1 MVAARIPSWQDRLA
15 ACFQWRHRLMHV
27 FGAPAAV
34 GALAAV
40 GTSAA
45 LNPDVGLGMG
55 ALVAAVGTILA
66 GYYVTAGFD
75 RKLVL
80 NLQAEADEQQLAG
93 KAHEVA
99 HIVATADPS
108 LQPILQR
115 ILFYHQSIEAAFVDG
130 IDDSVEAILQNSR
143 GDLAALRDRAL
154 AMVQLFQKLTQII
167 HQSDGRWLASEVDRM
182 DRELAATPEGAVRDA
197 LAAARGSTQRALDQ
211 WQAAIDKQRQ
221 VKSVLTVIES
231 NLQEFKLAM
240 ELRKAD
246 AVLSNQAAAPDVS
259 ELQARLAAAGQAC
272 DELVGRDEPRRR
284 TTRRRADQAQK

>member
-1 MVAARIPSWQDRLA
+1 MAPRIPSWKDRLA

-27 FGAPAAV
+27 FGAPAAM

-55 ALVAAVGTILA
+55 ALVAAVGTVLA

-75 RKLVL
+75 RKLVE
-80 NLQAEADEQQLAG
+80 NLQAEESEREYASKQSQ
-93 KAHEVA
+93 VA
-99 HIVATADPS
+99 QIVATADPN
-108 LQPILQR
+108 LQPVLQR

-143 GDLAALRDRAL
+143 GDLSALRDRAFS
-154 AMVQLFQKLTQII
+154 MVQLFQKLTQII
-167 HQSDGRWLASEVDRM
+167 HQSDGRWLASEVERM
-182 DRELAATPEGAVRDA
+182 DRELASTPEGSVRDA
-197 LAAARGSTQRALDQ
+197 LEAARTSTQRALAQ

-246 AVLSNQAAAPDVS
+246 AVLSDKPAAPDVS

-272 DELVGRDEPRRR
+272 DELVGRDEQRQR
-284 TTRRRADQAQK
+284 TTRRRAEN

>member
-1 MVAARIPSWQDRLA
+1 MAPRIPSWKDRLA

-40 GTSAA
+40 GTAAA

-55 ALVAAVGTILA
+55 ALVAAVGTVLA

-75 RKLVL
+75 RKLIE
-80 NLQAEADEQQLAG
+80 NLQTEETERHHATKES
-93 KAHEVA
+93 EVA
-99 HIVATADPS
+99 QIVATADPN
-108 LQPILQR
+108 LQPVLQR
-115 ILFYHQSIEAAFVDG
+115 ILFYHQSIETAFIDG

-143 GDLAALRDRAL
+143 GDLSALRDRAL
-154 AMVQLFQKLTQII
+154 AMAQLFQKLTQII
-167 HQSDGRWLASEVDRM
+167 HHSDGRWLASEVERM
-182 DRELAATPEGAVRDA
+182 DREL
-197 LAAARGSTQRALDQ
+197 GSTSEGSVREALEVARESTKRALDQ

-246 AVLSNQAAAPDVS
+246 AVLSDQPAQPDVS

-272 DELVGRDEPRRR
+272 DELVGQGERRRR
-284 TTRRRADQAQK
+284 TTRRRAEN

>member
-1 MVAARIPSWQDRLA
+1 VAPRIPSWKDRLA

-40 GTSAA
+40 GTAAA

-55 ALVAAVGTILA
+55 ALVAAVGTVLA

-75 RKLVL
+75 RKLVE
-80 NLQAEADEQQLAG
+80 NLQAEETERHHASKES
-93 KAHEVA
+93 EVA
-99 HIVATADPS
+99 QIVATADPN
-108 LQPILQR
+108 LQPVLQR
-115 ILFYHQSIEAAFVDG
+115 ILFYHQSIETAFVDG
-130 IDDSVEAILQNSR
+130 IDDPVEAILQNSR
-143 GDLAALRDRAL
+143 SDLSALRDRAL
-154 AMVQLFQKLTQII
+154 AMAQLFQKLTQII
-167 HQSDGRWLASEVDRM
+167 YHSDGRWLASEVERM
-182 DRELAATPEGAVRDA
+182 DHELASTNEGSVKEA
-197 LAAARGSTQRALDQ
+197 LEVARASTKRALDQ

-246 AVLSNQAAAPDVS
+246 AVLSDQPAQPDVS

-272 DELVGRDEPRRR
+272 DELVGQGERRRR
-284 TTRRRADQAQK
+284 TTRRRAEN

>member
-1 MVAARIPSWQDRLA
+1 MAARIPSWKERLA
-15 ACFQWRHRLMHV
+15 ACFQWRHRLLHV

-55 ALVAAVGTILA
+55 ALVAAVGTVLA

-75 RKLVL
+75 RKLVD
-80 NLQAEADEQQLAG
+80 NLQAEASDRDEAG
-93 KAHEVA
+93 KAHQVA

-108 LQPILQR
+108 LQPVLQR
-115 ILFYHQSIEAAFVDG
+115 ILFYHQSIETAFVDG

-143 GDLAALRDRAL
+143 GDLGALRDRAL
-154 AMVQLFQKLTQII
+154 SMVQLFQKLTQII
-167 HQSDGRWLASEVDRM
+167 HQSDGRWLASEVERM
-182 DRELAATPEGAVRDA
+182 DREIGVTPEGSVRDA
-197 LAAARGSTQRALDQ
+197 LEAARTSTARALAQ

-221 VKSVLTVIES
+221 VKSVLTMIES

-246 AVLSNQAAAPDVS
+246 AVLSNQERTPDVS

-272 DELVGRDEPRRR
+272 DELVGREGQGRRS
-284 TTRRRADQAQK
+284 TRRRAGQALK

>member
-1 MVAARIPSWQDRLA
+1 MAPRIPSWKDRLA
-15 ACFQWRHRLMHV
+15 ACFQWRHRLLHV
-27 FGAPAAV
+27 FGAPAAA

-40 GTSAA
+40 GTAAA

-55 ALVAAVGTILA
+55 ALVTAVGTLLA

-75 RKLVL
+75 RKLAS
-80 NLQAEADEQQLAG
+80 NLQAEAADRDEAG
-93 KAHEVA
+93 KAQQVA

-108 LQPILQR
+108 LQPVLQR
-115 ILFYHQSIEAAFVDG
+115 ILFYHQSIETAFVDG

-143 GDLAALRDRAL
+143 GDLGALRDRAIS
-154 AMVQLFQKLTQII
+154 MVQLFQKLTQII
-167 HQSDGRWLASEVDRM
+167 HQSDGRWLASEVQRM
-182 DRELAATPEGAVRDA
+182 DRELGLTPQGPVRDA
-197 LAAARGSTQRALDQ
+197 LEAARTSTERALGQ

-221 VKSVLTVIES
+221 VKSLLTMIES

-246 AVLSNQAAAPDVS
+246 AVLSNQDRAPDVS

-284 TTRRRADQAQK
+284 TTRRRAGQAAK